1 MCTSSIIVHYIFNEG
16 LSYVDMNKCYV
27 IVILL
32 KIIRS
37 IAIAFKESGQ
47 LVLKLRSGVWYPII
61 QNEHIQQL
69 MEYFK
74 AHSNTTLE
82 SFHH

>member
-1 MCTSSIIVHYIFNEG
+1 MLCY
-16 LSYVDMNKCYV
+16 SYPF
-27 IVILL
+27 

-37 IAIAFKESGQ
+37 IAIAFEESGQ
-47 LVLKLRSGVWYPII
+47 LVLKLRGGVWYPIL
-61 QNEHIQQL
+61 QNEHIQGL
-69 MEYFK
+69 MEHPN